1 MPLER
6 DPRGLATVQRAMAH
20 ALRPSV
26 ESVSSHDEFA
36 GPANVAVSDRLAVYA
51 NNARQFFHGALA
63 LTYPVLRRRVGE
75 DFFRQLAHEYRAV
88 HPSRS
93 GDLHWVGE
101 AFPGWLVA
109 RLDDNEYA
117 WLADLARLEWACE
130 EAVAEATEPAL
141 PLATL
146 GRLPPEALDGA
157 RLRLQP
163 SLRRVESRW
172 PIWSVWQANQNEATA
187 APVDLAAGPERCAC
201 VCTSDDGVAVYRLDV
216 EDSALLGELHG
227 GATFAEAVSRSNTS
241 PDVLARLVAW
251 AFGEGLVVAV
261 SPSAPA

>member
-1 MPLER
+1 
-6 DPRGLATVQRAMAH
+6 MAH
-20 ALRPSV
+20 ALRPSI
-26 ESVSSHDEFA
+26 ESAAPHAEFA
-36 GPANVAVSDRLAVYA
+36 GPADVAVSDRLAVYG

-101 AFPGWLVA
+101 AFPGWLDA
-109 RLDDNEYA
+109 RLDDTDYA

-130 EAVAEATEPAL
+130 EAVAEPTDAAL
-141 PLATL
+141 PLAAL
-146 GRLPPEALDGA
+146 GMLPAEALDGV
-157 RLRLQP
+157 RLGLQP

-172 PIWSVWQANQNEATA
+172 PIWSVWHANQDGSTA
-187 APVDLAAGPERCAC
+187 APVDLGAGPERCAC
-201 VCTSDDGVAVYRLDV
+201 VCTSNEGVAVYRLDV
-216 EDSALLGELHG
+216 EDYALLGELHG
-227 GATFAEAVSRSNTS
+227 GATFAEAVARSKTS

-251 AFGEGLVVAV
+251 VFGDGLVVAV